1 MSGELEKLEAAV
13 REFRHS
19 ADFDFVDPKR
29 LAAIVDGLQGD
40 LCQVLNQAKKR
51 GDHMLTRQT
60 PCSWAAQTCG
70 LTPNAASDRLCVGK
84 HLEAMPRVAEALST
98 GEIGYQATSVIC
110 HFREN
115 LSEDLRELCYEEQW
129 IGHAKQLTV
138 KNLHWLAEHVRYML
152 DPDSFDHGIEEDYEK
167 RFLSI
172 SESSGMFHLS
182 GVLDRE
188 GGSALKTA
196 IESLSKRIGTAD
208 ERTPKQRRADALVE
222 VAHHAMNQGTL
233 PRRNGVRPHITVHTT
248 IEGLKRELGASA
260 SELQNGMPISSKTVQ
275 RLACD
280 GALSRVLKADSVV
293 VDVGRATRAVSP
305 GQWRGLKARHRSCAA
320 PGCDRP
326 INWTSPHHI
335 EFWAHGG
342 KTNLPDL
349 LPLCYFHHRLVHEGG
364 WHVVRVGDKVNFI
377 PPERPVLTR
386 RRWGEERWAA

>member
-1 MSGELEKLEAAV
+1 MPDELEKLEAAV

-19 ADFDFVDPKR
+19 ADLAFVDPKR

-84 HLEAMPRVAEALST
+84 HLEAMPGVAEALST

-172 SESSGMFHLS
+172 SESSGMFHIS

-188 GGSALKTA
+188 GGSALKAA
-196 IESLSKRIGTAD
+196 IESLAKRIGTGD

-222 VAHHAMNQGTL
+222 VAHHAMNQGAL
-233 PRRNGVRPHITVHTT
+233 PRSNGVRPHITVHTT
-248 IEGLKRELGASA
+248 VEGLKRELGASA

-280 GALSRVLKADSVV
+280 GALSRVLKADSQVI
-293 VDVGRATRAVSP
+293 DVGRATRAVSP
-305 GQWRGLKARHRSCAA
+305 AQWRGPQTRHRRRAA
-320 PGCDRP
+320 
-326 INWTSPHHI
+326 
-335 EFWAHGG
+335 AGG
-342 KTNLPDL
+342 GR
-349 LPLCYFHHRLVHEGG
+349 RLK
-364 WHVVRVGDKVNFI
+364 R
-377 PPERPVLTR
+377 
-386 RRWGEERWAA
+386 A